1 VPLAISAVNRCPNHS
16 WFRVE
21 RLSGLCYVDSTTY
34 IGDLMSALL
43 PILNSNALPGADPS
57 LIVSGE
63 QDWKPKLE
71 RLRRRLRQSSRW
83 LIAFSGGI
91 DSAFLL
97 AIAVQERGSDV
108 LAITAVS
115 PTLPDE
121 ERADCS
127 RVAAA
132 LGANH
137 RFIESNEMEVEGF
150 YSNPTNRCF
159 FCKEEL
165 YRVAWGAAKMLGYEQ
180 VADGMNVDDLKDHRP
195 GHKAAQEAGVVHP
208 LEEAGLTKA
217 DIRGAAR
224 ALGLDIWNK
233 PAFACLSSRFP
244 YGTQITQER
253 LHMVGSVEA
262 LLKELGFR
270 QYRVRYHGEVCRIEV
285 RPVDLPRLIEEPTRS
300 TITKLCNSVGFRY
313 VTVDLQGY
321 RQGAMNEGLG
331 LKPTEDDAG

>member
-1 VPLAISAVNRCPNHS
+1 
-16 WFRVE
+16 
-21 RLSGLCYVDSTTY
+21 
-34 IGDLMSALL
+34 MSSLL
-43 PILNSNALPGADPS
+43 PILDSTALPSADPS
-57 LIVSGE
+57 LVVSSPVI
-63 QDWKPKLE
+63 WRPKLAQLRS
-71 RLRRRLRQSSRW
+71 RLRESPRW
-83 LIAFSGGI
+83 LVAFSGGI

-97 AIAVQERGSDV
+97 AIAVQERGADV
-108 LAITAVS
+108 LAITAIS
-115 PTLPDE
+115 PTLPEE
-121 ERADCS
+121 EREECS
-127 RVAAA
+127 RIATA
-132 LGANH
+132 LGARH

-165 YRVAWGAAKMLGYEQ
+165 YRVAWRAAEGLGYEQ

-195 GHKAAQEAGVVHP
+195 GHKAAIEAGVVHP

-244 YGTQITQER
+244 YGTQITKDR
-253 LHMVGSVEA
+253 LHMVGSIEA

-285 RPVDLPRLIEEPTRS
+285 RPDDLSRLIEEPVRTRV
-300 TITKLCNSVGFRY
+300 TNCCNAVGFRY

-331 LKPTEDDAG
+331 LEPPEGDAE

>member
-1 VPLAISAVNRCPNHS
+1 M
-16 WFRVE
+16 
-21 RLSGLCYVDSTTY
+21 ST
-34 IGDLMSALL
+34 LL
-43 PILNSNALPGADPS
+43 PILDSTALPDSDPS
-57 LIVSGE
+57 LIVSSPA
-63 QDWKPKLE
+63 DWRPKLAQ
-71 RLRRRLRQSSRW
+71 LRQRLRQSPRW
-83 LIAFSGGI
+83 LVAFSGGI

-97 AIAVQERGSDV
+97 AIAVQERGAEV

-121 ERADCS
+121 EREDCS
-127 RVAAA
+127 RIAEA
-132 LGANH
+132 LGAKH

-165 YRVAWGAAKMLGYEQ
+165 YRVAWGAARSLGYDQ

-195 GHKAAQEAGVVHP
+195 GHLAAAEAGVVHP

-224 ALGLDIWNK
+224 TLGLDIWNK

-244 YGTQITQER
+244 YGTQITKER
-253 LHMVGSVEA
+253 LHMVGSIEA

-270 QYRVRYHGEVCRIEV
+270 QYRVRYHGEICRIEV
-285 RPVDLPRLIEEPTRS
+285 RPADLSRLIEEPVRS
-300 TITKLCNSVGFRY
+300 RVTECCNAVGFRY
-313 VTVDLQGY
+313 VTLDLQGY

-331 LKPTEDDAG
+331 LGTPEDHGE